1 MLDLNDVGWE
11 LGSFGKLH
19 VRFGKGSGGRGPK
32 QRMVP
37 LINGARELL
46 VWYVQDVRG
55 LFDDDWARPGAP
67 LFPSERRDGGRPASD
82 SLRDALDEA
91 VLASQ

>member
-1 MLDLNDVGWE
+1 
-11 LGSFGKLH
+11 
-19 VRFGKGSGGRGPK
+19 
-32 QRMVP
+32 MVP

-67 LFPSERRDGGRPASD
+67 LLPFRASRRRSAGVGFA
-82 SLRDALDEA
+82 A
-91 VLASQ
+91 